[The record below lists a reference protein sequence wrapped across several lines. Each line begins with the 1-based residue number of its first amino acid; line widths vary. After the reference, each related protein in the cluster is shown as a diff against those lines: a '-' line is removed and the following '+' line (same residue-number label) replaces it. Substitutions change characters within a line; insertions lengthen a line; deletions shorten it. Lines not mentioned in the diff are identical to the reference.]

1 MIMKRE
7 ILEIVGGNSLY
18 GEVQNY
24 SAKNAVLPMLAGAM
38 LTDEEVTIKD
48 CPYITDID
56 NMFKIREVL
65 SLSTRWEGRDI
76 VASGKVEN
84 NHIPEKLANVMRSS
98 IFMLG
103 PMLVETGDVRLH
115 MPGGCKIGAR
125 PIDIHLDG
133 LEKLG
138 AKISVFDNSVRCM
151 SSGLRGAEIVLRY
164 PSVGAT
170 ENLISAAVK
179 ARGETTL
186 IGIAREPEVVSFCH
200 MLTSMG
206 AKIRGAGT
214 PVIKIMGVETL
225 YGTTV
230 KPTDDRIVA
239 GTIILATALT
249 GGQVKIKNCDV
260 GNLGA
265 LVTKLMSP
273 NIKIVSSLD
282 DTLVES
288 DGAIDCFSL
297 ASGPYPKFPTDLQP
311 IATAVLCQGSGRC
324 EIEENVFEDRFS
336 YISQLQKMGA
346 EISVVGGRAI
356 ISGVRLQGAKVE
368 ATDLRGGAGLVVAA
382 LNARG
387 TSCIGGLEYIDRGY
401 ENIENIFSKLG
412 ARILRKEV

>member
-1 MIMKRE
+1 MKRE
-7 ILEIVGGNSLY
+7 VLEIVGGNSLY
-18 GEVQNY
+18 GEVQNF

-65 SLSTRWEGRDI
+65 SLSTRWAGRDI

-138 AKISVFDNSVRCM
+138 AKISIFDNSVRCM

-186 IGIAREPEVVSFCH
+186 IGVAREPEVVSFCH

-206 AKIRGAGT
+206 AKIQGAGT
-214 PVIKIMGVETL
+214 PVIRIMGVETL

-273 NIKIVSSLD
+273 KIKIVSSLD

-311 IATAVLCQGSGRC
+311 IATAVLCQGNGKC

-356 ISGVRLQGAKVE
+356 ISGVQLQGARVE

-387 TSCIGGLEYIDRGY
+387 TSTVGGLEYIDRGY
-401 ENIENIFSKLG
+401 EKIENIFSKLG
-412 ARILRKEV
+412 ARIFRKEV

>member
-1 MIMKRE
+1 MKRE
-7 ILEIVGGNSLY
+7 VLEIVGGNRLY
-18 GEVQNY
+18 GEVQNF

-65 SLSTRWEGRDI
+65 SLSTRWAGRDI

-84 NHIPEKLANVMRSS
+84 NHIPERLANVMRSS
-98 IFMLG
+98 VFMLG

-186 IGIAREPEVVSFCH
+186 IGVAREPEVVSFCH

-206 AKIRGAGT
+206 AKIRGVGT

-225 YGTTV
+225 YGATV
-230 KPTDDRIVA
+230 KPIDDRIVA

-273 NIKIVSSLD
+273 KIKIVSSLD
-282 DTLVES
+282 DILVES
-288 DGAIDCFSL
+288 DGVIDCFSL

-311 IATAVLCQGSGRC
+311 IATAVLCQGDGKC

-336 YISQLQKMGA
+336 YVSQLQKMGA
-346 EISVVGGRAI
+346 DISVVGGRAI
-356 ISGVRLQGAKVE
+356 ISGVRLHGTNVE

-382 LNARG
+382 LNAHG
-387 TSCIGGLEYIDRGY
+387 TSSIGGLEYIDRGY
-401 ENIENIFSKLG
+401 EKIENIFSKLG

>member
-1 MIMKRE
+1 MVMKRE

-38 LTDEEVTIKD
+38 LTDDEVTIKD

-65 SLSTRWEGRDI
+65 SLSTKWAGRDI

-84 NHIPEKLANVMRSS
+84 NHIPERLANVMRSS

-186 IGIAREPEVVSFCH
+186 IGVAREPEVVSFCN

-206 AKIRGAGT
+206 AKIQGAGT

-273 NIKIVSSLD
+273 EIKIVSSLD

-288 DGAIDCFSL
+288 DGVIDCFSL

-311 IATAVLCQGSGRC
+311 IATAALCQ
-324 EIEENVFEDRFS
+324 
-336 YISQLQKMGA
+336 
-346 EISVVGGRAI
+346 
-356 ISGVRLQGAKVE
+356 
-368 ATDLRGGAGLVVAA
+368 
-382 LNARG
+382 
-387 TSCIGGLEYIDRGY
+387 
-401 ENIENIFSKLG
+401 
-412 ARILRKEV
+412 